1 MSETHSV
8 NSLDLPG
15 KIKRLRR
22 ISGVLLFLTLSGLA
36 PLLFPYG
43 VIPQWILL
51 LHIVAGIIAVVPISV
66 ILWEHARATQ
76 AKHPARWWNAGV
88 WAGVGWAVL
97 SVTGLWLVVKGV
109 WGIFVPYR
117 MHVVHA
123 TAGVV
128 LGGVGLYHLFNGL
141 RKSEFAGARYRQ
153 LASPLILWTSVFVL
167 GAFGIW
173 YARRTPAL
181 AAANFRPSNAR
192 TTTGHVIPMSLLRGS
207 ADCGSA
213 GCHATIYKEWVPGAH
228 HYSSR
233 DPFYGAVKANYIHDR
248 GPDSPRYCAGC
259 HEPVPLMAGVQIV
272 AGAQP
277 GSDSGSSCA
286 FCHVLRKLKN
296 RGNAN
301 YLVRPPDPYLFESS
315 ANPWLRDVSHVLIRL
330 HPEQHDRDYN
340 VKPSE
345 TAAFCGTCHKQ
356 YINKAENGWG
366 FVQLQDQYDDWINGP
381 WHTDPRRELQCQ
393 DCHMHLVR
401 ADDPARTPQ
410 GFIHDHRILAAND
423 YMPGILH
430 LAGARRQEQMVDQ
443 WMTGETVIP
452 EIANVWPRGPILP
465 VQLFAEGSYLAGRP
479 AKVRVL
485 VTNRKVGHA
494 FPTGPLDV
502 IESWLEFRVTD
513 ARGRVIYSTGTL
525 GAQGQIVGKTVE
537 YRSYLLDRN
546 AQPVFTHSLWNV
558 VAARG
563 KRVIPPGGS
572 DTAEFQFTVPR
583 DAVGP
588 LHCDVQLL
596 YRKFNSKSQAQLF
609 PHNPPHIPVLEI
621 SHNAIEIPLGAKV
634 GQRTQR
640 ASAVAT
646 GVR

>member
-1 MSETHSV
+1 MTETPNVHGPDVSA
-8 NSLDLPG
+8 

-22 ISGVLLFLTLSGLA
+22 ISGVFLFLAISGFL
-36 PLLFPYG
+36 PLIFPYG
-43 VIPQWILL
+43 VISQWILL
-51 LHIVAGIIAVVPISV
+51 LHIAVGIIAVVPISI
-66 ILWEHARATQ
+66 ILWKHARAVQ
-76 AKHPARWWNAGV
+76 AKHPARWWNASV
-88 WAGVGWAVL
+88 WAGVGWAAL
-97 SVTGLWLVVKGV
+97 SVTGLWLVAVGV
-109 WGIFVPYR
+109 WGVFVPYR
-117 MHVVHA
+117 MHVAHA
-123 TAGVV
+123 AVGVV
-128 LGGVGLYHLFNGL
+128 LGAVGVYHLFNGL
-141 RKSEFAGARYRQ
+141 RKCGFAGARYRQ
-153 LASPLILWTSVFVL
+153 LSAPVIVWTCVFVL

-192 TTTGHVIPMSLLRGS
+192 TTTGQVIPMSLLRGS

-228 HYSSR
+228 HYSSS
-233 DPFYGAVKANYIHDR
+233 DPFYAAVKANYIHDR
-248 GPDSPRYCAGC
+248 GADSPRYCAGC
-259 HEPVPLMAGVQIV
+259 HEPVPLMAGEQIV

-286 FCHVLRKLKN
+286 FCHVLRKLQN

-301 YLVRPPDPYLFESS
+301 YLVRPPDPYLFESD

-366 FVQLQDQYDDWINGP
+366 FVQLQDQYDDWKNGP
-381 WHTDPRRELQCQ
+381 WHTDPRRNLKCQ
-393 DCHMHLVR
+393 SCHMHLV
-401 ADDPARTPQ
+401 ASDDPARTPQ
-410 GFIHDHRILAAND
+410 GFIHDHRILASND

-430 LAGARRQEQMVDQ
+430 LPGAERQEQLVDQ

-452 EIANVWPRGPILP
+452 EIAKVWPRGPILP
-465 VQLFAEGSYLAGRP
+465 VQLFTEGTYVPGRP

-485 VTNRKVGHA
+485 VTNRKLGHA

-513 ARGRVIYSTGTL
+513 AHGKVIYSTGTL
-525 GAQGQIVGKTVE
+525 GDHGQIVGKTVE
-537 YRSYLLDRN
+537 YRAFLLDRN
-546 AQPVFTHSLWNV
+546 AHHIYTHSLWNV
-558 VAARG
+558 VAASG
-563 KRVIPPGGS
+563 KRVIPAGGS

-583 DAVGP
+583 GAVGP

-596 YRKFNSKSQAQLF
+596 YRKFNSNSQAQLF
-609 PHNPPHIPVLEI
+609 PHNPPRIPILEI
-621 SHNAIEIPLGAKV
+621 SHDGIEIPLGAKA
-634 GQRTQR
+634 GQRAAATP
-640 ASAVAT
+640 SVAA
-646 GVR
+646 GAR